1 MDVALLVALSIMT
14 AIAVV
19 MSWRMPNAIRKA
31 ANEALE
37 KSKTLQQEA
46 LSEAVNS
53 PQQEG

>member
-46 LSEAVNS
+46 LSEAVSS